1 MRQIFPIL
9 AAALFVWGAS
19 TARAAEKP
27 SVTMFKTATCGCCKG
42 YAEHMKALGYPVTVI
57 EQPDLSALKRR
68 LGVEPRLESCHTM
81 QVGSY
86 VVEGHVPEK
95 TLARLLA
102 EKPAIKGIALPGM
115 PLGTPGMAGPK
126 EGPYIVEVIGTKKP
140 TVFAVE

>member
-1 MRQIFPIL
+1 MRRIFSIL
-9 AAALFVWGAS
+9 SAALFVWGAS
-19 TARAAEKP
+19 PARATDKP
-27 SVTMFKTATCGCCKG
+27 PITLHKTATCGCCKL
-42 YAEHMKALGYPVTVI
+42 YADHMKALGYPVTVI
-57 EQPDLSALKRR
+57 DHSDLSALKRR

-81 QVGSY
+81 QVGNY

-140 TVFAVE
+140 TVYAVE